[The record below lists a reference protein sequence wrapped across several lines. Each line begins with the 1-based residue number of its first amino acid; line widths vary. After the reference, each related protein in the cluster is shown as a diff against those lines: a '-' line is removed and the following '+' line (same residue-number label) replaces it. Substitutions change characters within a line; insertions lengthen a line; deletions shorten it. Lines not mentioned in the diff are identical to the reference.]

1 MAHVLLCYN
10 YGYIHCEYSSHGGIL
25 SSMSTV
31 PARPELT
38 RSAFEVLLALQAGA
52 AHGYAVMRFVEQIT
66 DGAETIPAGTLYRT
80 LGRLV
85 ADGLVEETGTA
96 DPDAPHDARR
106 RYYRLTAMGREL
118 AAQEARLLAS
128 LLSAAADAGLLSVGD
143 AR

>member
-1 MAHVLLCYN
+1 MVV
-10 YGYIHCEYSSHGGIL
+10 SL

-31 PARPELT
+31 SARPELT

-52 AHGYAVMRFVEQIT
+52 AHGYAVMRFVEQTT
-66 DGAETIPAGTLYRT
+66 DGAATIPAGTLYRT
-80 LGRLV
+80 LARLV

-106 RYYRLTAMGREL
+106 RYYRLTVLGRGL
-118 AAQEARLLAS
+118 AAEEARLMAR
-128 LLSAAADAGLLSVGD
+128 LLSAAADAGLLAEGD

>member
-1 MAHVLLCYN
+1 
-10 YGYIHCEYSSHGGIL
+10 
-25 SSMSTV
+25 MSTV

-66 DGAETIPAGTLYRT
+66 DGA
-80 LGRLV
+80 V